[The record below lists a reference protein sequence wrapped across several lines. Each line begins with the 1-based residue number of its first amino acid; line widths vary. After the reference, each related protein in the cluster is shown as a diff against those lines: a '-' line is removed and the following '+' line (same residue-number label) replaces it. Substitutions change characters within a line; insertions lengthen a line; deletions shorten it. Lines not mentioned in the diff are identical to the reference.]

1 MRPRT
6 AEETERLLRY
16 APFTTTFW
24 TKITYFF
31 GISNNPAAAIHNAL
45 RLSCRAEGGRRR
57 CGASAFTTHTRST
70 QPAKDE
76 TGLQSFA
83 RGGCGLPAQ
92 SAESTGC
99 HLERSG
105 SGVERSRQA
114 EASAIAIRTGSR
126 RSSRRDS
133 SAALGMTA
141 RCHLE
146 RSSSG
151 VERSRKAGASVL
163 AKHDKAAPANPERQK
178 NGRCAVY
185 CGMKM

>member
-16 APFTTTFW
+16 APFTTTFR

-92 SAESTGC
+92 SADSAGC
-99 HLERSG
+99 H
-105 SGVERSRQA
+105 VERRGGQPRSRDI
-114 EASAIAIRTGSR
+114 S
-126 RSSRRDS
+126 
-133 SAALGMTA
+133 TA
-141 RCHLE
+141 RNIHRYDTHGLTPIHPRDPSTSLVVTE
-146 RSSSG
+146 SG
-151 VERSRKAGASVL
+151 LSAFHRTAPIRFQPNKLFPDNARHAEHRHSIYPDHAISR
-163 AKHDKAAPANPERQK
+163 
-178 NGRCAVY
+178 
-185 CGMKM
+185 